1 LPGCDNLYFVCH
13 YTRAQGGELFKLI
26 AQEPLSEEQ
35 AREVTFQI
43 LDAVSHLHDHGIVHL
58 DLKVSILYTNT
69 ISFLYETHTNA
80 LLNVDVLV
88 NIILRICLLKSIHL
102 SE

>member
-1 LPGCDNLYFVCH
+1 MECARVFVLVSHSYVVYKQLPRLTGCDNTYHLVYYH
-13 YTRAQGGELFKLI
+13 NRAKGGELFRLI

-58 DLKVSILYTNT
+58 DLKVGRLYTN
-69 ISFLYETHTNA
+69 L
-80 LLNVDVLV
+80 
-88 NIILRICLLKSIHL
+88 
-102 SE
+102 